1 MFHLTVCE
9 SLVHTLLLG
18 ALALPPRVG
27 PVSMPA
33 DSDGVLGLPV
43 VEVRAGAYR
52 DSTLA
57 VLLSGDGGWA
67 AGDRT
72 IAATLARA
80 GMSVV
85 GLDVPSYLA
94 VARTPEGASADLQ
107 RLLEHYLGSW
117 HKRRVI
123 LIGYSHGANIAPFMV
138 SRLPD
143 SLRRRIDLLAMVG
156 LEDHAAFGFHLADV
170 VADVR
175 HEGDLP
181 VLPEVEK
188 LRGLPMLCLRGRDD
202 RRSLCPALPAAIA
215 RVETMSGG
223 HRVLG
228 REGGEVGTLILSAVR
243 APSP

>member
-1 MFHLTVCE
+1 MFHVTLCGC
-9 SLVHTLLLG
+9 LAHTLLVG
-18 ALALPPRVG
+18 A
-27 PVSMPA
+27 VSTPA
-33 DSDGVLGLPV
+33 DSGGVPGLPV
-43 VEVRAGAYR
+43 VEVRARAGR

-72 IAATLARA
+72 IAAAFA
-80 GMSVV
+80 GAGVPVV

-94 VARTPEGASADLQ
+94 VARTPAGASADLQ

-143 SLRRRIDLLAMVG
+143 SLRQRIDLLAMVG
-156 LEDHAAFGFHLADV
+156 LEDHASFDFSLADV

-181 VLPEVEK
+181 F
-188 LRGLPMLCLRGRDD
+188 C
-202 RRSLCPALPAAIA
+202 RRWRSCADFRCCACGARTTA
-215 RVETMSGG
+215 TRSVARSRRRRRVETIRAATGSQ
-223 HRVLG
+223 G
-228 REGGEVGTLILSAVR
+228 RRAELGTLILSGP
-243 APSP
+243 APLPQRRLSRRIA